1 MQRPLALTLAA
12 LGGLAAAA
20 LAMAQGKPAPRIAP
34 QDVVSATSP
43 VQPIAPQPTAANS
56 YPFYMPMQGLK
67 RPVVKMFVKCEAS
80 RRAGKEVYAEASAQS
95 IGGRAEGGYEIIFEA
110 SDSAG
115 NPCVYPFY
123 PWLPQVVGS
132 LDHTQY
138 ILRSSVPGRQVTFR
152 TADQWA
158 TINLRLFDFGRQR
171 VHFEMSDIALDFPGA
186 VQPKGGLH
194 LETFGG
200 QAPGLFTAVIRRS
213 KVFGGK
219 NGLFVPGGQ
228 TMLYIEDSEFSGN
241 VGSNVDQEHT
251 TYINGILVSHFRNCV
266 WRGQH
271 GWQDVASGHQ
281 LKDKAYLRV
290 YENVTVTNTPNGSAP
305 SAMPLVDISAMG
317 FTWANNLT
325 LKRLASAQAPRD
337 ALVDLR
343 SEILYGGQ
351 GMYPWNPLVDGSWR
365 MPAQALGVLDKVYLS
380 VFFNTR
386 VESFRSEPFVFALRP
401 QGTGLNPGTTMIN
414 GNELTAPA
422 QQREVSLAFNTSGRF
437 SKVYGR
443 PGWAFVNPILP
454 ANARWVSDRD
464 MFIRHALGLIG
475 R

>member
-1 MQRPLALTLAA
+1 MKRSLVLLTLAA
-12 LGGLAAAA
+12 LGGAAA
-20 LAMAQGKPAPRIAP
+20 LAMTPRGAAAPEGPA
-34 QDVVSATSP
+34 VSP
-43 VQPIAPQPTAANS
+43 IQPIAPQPASANS

-67 RPVVKMFVKCEAS
+67 RPAVKLYVKCEAS
-80 RRAGKEVYAEASAQS
+80 RRAGKEVYAGASAQS
-95 IGGRAEGGYEIIFEA
+95 IGGRAEGGYEITFEA
-110 SDSAG
+110 ADSAG

-132 LDHTQY
+132 LHNTQY
-138 ILRSSVPGRQVTFR
+138 LLRSSVPGQQVTFR
-152 TADQWA
+152 TGDQWA

-171 VHFEMSDIALDFPGA
+171 VHFEMSDIALDFPNA

-251 TYINGILVSHFRNCV
+251 TYINGILVSHFRNSV
-266 WRGQH
+266 WRGQR

-343 SEILYGGQ
+343 SEILYGAPGT
-351 GMYPWNPLVDGSWR
+351 YPFAPLVDGAWR
-365 MPAQALGVLDKVYLS
+365 MPANPLGALDKVYLS
-380 VFFNTR
+380 VFFNTSA
-386 VESFRSEPFVFALRP
+386 ESFRSEPYLFALRP
-401 QGTGLNPGTTMIN
+401 QGSGLNPGTTMIN
-414 GNELTAPA
+414 GNEFTTKA
-422 QQREVSLAFNTSGRF
+422 QQREVSLAFGTRGRIAR
-437 SKVYGR
+437 VYAKD
-443 PGWAFVNPILP
+443 GWTFVNPALP
-454 ANARWVSDRD
+454 AGAMWVRDRD
-464 MFIRHALGLIG
+464 AFIRHALGLIG

>member
-1 MQRPLALTLAA
+1 MKRSLVLLTLAA
-12 LGGLAAAA
+12 LGGAAA
-20 LAMAQGKPAPRIAP
+20 LAMAPRGAVAPEGP
-34 QDVVSATSP
+34 VSSP

-56 YPFYMPMQGLK
+56 YPFYMPMQGLR
-67 RPVVKMFVKCEAS
+67 RPAVKLYVKCEAS
-80 RRAGKEVYAEASAQS
+80 RRAGKEVYVGASAQS
-95 IGGRAEGGYEIIFEA
+95 IGGRAEGGYEITFEA
-110 SDSAG
+110 TDSAG
-115 NPCVYPFY
+115 KPCIYPFY

-132 LDHTQY
+132 LHNTQY
-138 ILRSSVPGRQVTFR
+138 LLRSSVPGSQVTFR
-152 TADQWA
+152 TNDQWA

-251 TYINGILVSHFRNCV
+251 TYINGILVSHFRNSV
-266 WRGQH
+266 WRGQR

-317 FTWANNLT
+317 FTWANNLA

-337 ALVDLR
+337 AMVDLR
-343 SEILYGGQ
+343 SEILYGAPGT
-351 GMYPWNPLVDGSWR
+351 YPFNPLVDSAWR
-365 MPAQALGVLDKVYLS
+365 MPANPLDALGKVYVS
-380 VFFNTR
+380 VFFNTS
-386 VESFRSEPFVFALRP
+386 VESFRSEPYLFALRP
-401 QGTGLNPGTTMIN
+401 QGTGLNPGTTMVG
-414 GNELTAPA
+414 GNEFTTKA
-422 QQREVSLAFNTSGRF
+422 QQREVSLAFGTRGRIAR
-437 SKVYGR
+437 VYGKD
-443 PGWAFVNPILP
+443 GWTFVNPALP
-454 ANARWVSDRD
+454 TGAMWVTDRD
-464 MFIRHALGLIG
+464 AFIRHALGLIG